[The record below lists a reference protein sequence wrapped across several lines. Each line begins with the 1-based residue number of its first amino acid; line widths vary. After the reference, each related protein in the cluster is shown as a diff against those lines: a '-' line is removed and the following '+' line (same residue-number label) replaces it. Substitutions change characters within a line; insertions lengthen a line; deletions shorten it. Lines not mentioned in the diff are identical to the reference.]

1 MKLQKSASVVAAGTP
16 DERTLAAINQWSKS
30 PLTAQEVYYFRVRLC
45 DDQPDRDFERFDTA
59 ALPRL
64 AELFRGKTGL
74 FDHNWASGE
83 QTARVFDT
91 EVCREGAVSYLC
103 AHCYLLR
110 TEKNAE
116 LIREIEG
123 GIKKEVSVGC
133 AVGKTLCSICGEPYG
148 TCRHRKGQCYDGQTC
163 LAVLCDPTDAY
174 EFSFVAV
181 PAQRAAGVMKAMKG
195 GEAMTLSQLVE
206 SSGTPELRR
215 HLKAL
220 QQEADF
226 GRSCRESLLG
236 ETVALGL
243 LLDFGASEELLKK
256 AFGAL
261 EGQELGA
268 LRAAMAKKAAELF
281 PPAAQ
286 LPGAK
291 EKPAAMEAAYL
302 I

>member
-1 MKLQKSASVVAAGTP
+1 MKLQKSATVVSAGTP
-16 DERTLAAINQWSKS
+16 DEKALAAINRWTKS

-74 FDHNWASGE
+74 FDHNWSAGE

-91 EVCREGAVSYLC
+91 EVCRDGAVSYLC

-110 TEKNAE
+110 TEKNAD

-123 GIKKEVSVGC
+123 GIKKEVSIGC
-133 AVGKTLCSICGEPYG
+133 AMGASVCSVCGEPYG
-148 TCRHRKGQCYDGQTC
+148 TCEHRKGVSYGGQTC

-181 PAQRAAGVMKAMKG
+181 PAQREAGVMKAMKG

-206 SSGTPELRR
+206 ASGTPEHCRK
-215 HLKAL
+215 LKAL
-220 QQEADF
+220 EQEAEF
-226 GRSCRESLLG
+226 GRSCREGLLG

-243 LLDFGASEELLKK
+243 LLDFGATEATLKR

-261 EGQELGA
+261 EGQELEK

-291 EKPAAMEAAYL
+291 TKPAAMEAAYL